1 MAVTSRAS
9 SSSTVELTPPS
20 TGAAIA
26 ANASRTANRGYEQI
40 AREMMAEAAEIDR
53 REDELYGEARGDELP
68 ERLRTSAARRATL
81 REARQE
87 LERERAA
94 EDDAGTLTEAPEAQ
108 GDPGAV
114 IVEAAKD
121 ADLVIVGTRGLNPV
135 QRILLGSVSSKVVH
149 RADCDVLV
157 VR

>member
-1 MAVTSRAS
+1 VAVTSRAS

-94 EDDAGTLTEAPEAQ
+94 VDDAGTLTEAPEDVAIEL
-108 GDPGAV
+108 DPARFV
-114 IVEAAKD
+114 
-121 ADLVIVGTRGLNPV
+121 TRA
-135 QRILLGSVSSKVVH
+135 LGR
-149 RADCDVLV
+149 RAWL
-157 VR
+157 REGRRALEE